1 MPNEAPPAKRKK
13 AALGRGLAALIPD
26 LDPAGA
32 ATNDYFPCDIYTIRP
47 NRFQPR
53 LRFAEAELAELA
65 DSIRAQGVI
74 QPLLVRRDGHGF
86 ELVTGE
92 RRLRAARM
100 AGLQQVPVVLR
111 EFSDLQM
118 LEISIV
124 ENIQREDFNPMEEAE
139 AYHRLVSDFGLTQEQ
154 AAGRVGKSRP
164 AVANILRLR
173 QLPEPIKE
181 RILDGALS
189 MGHARAL
196 LGAESS
202 AQQNAACSAILARK
216 LSVRETEA
224 LIRRLRTA
232 KGHKPR
238 AKALSTEELYF
249 SGIADELSR
258 RFGTRVQIRRQGK
271 QGKVE
276 IDFFSDEDLDRLLQ
290 LLGHG

>member
-1 MPNEAPPAKRKK
+1 MPNEAPPVKRKK

-32 ATNDYFPCDIYTIRP
+32 APNDYFPCDIDTIRP

-53 LRFAEAELAELA
+53 LRFAETELAELA

-181 RILDGALS
+181 RILDGSLS

-196 LGAESS
+196 LGAENS
-202 AQQNAACSAILARK
+202 AQQHAACSAVLSRK

-224 LIRRLRTA
+224 LIRRLKTA
-232 KGHKPR
+232 KGKPR
-238 AKALSTEELYF
+238 SKAPSTEELYF
-249 SGIADELSR
+249 SGIAEELSR

-290 LLGHG
+290 IFGHG